1 MENRKREVLRMSNRE
16 SNQLTREC
24 LQTALIYLMSQMP
37 FEKITVTELVRRS
50 GVSRTAFYRNY
61 SSKEEILNELCTS
74 FLDSLAASFAEFGFQ
89 KDPKAWYYN
98 FFQAVKENAM
108 LFDLLLQAHMLNSSL
123 FNDYSISKKLNP
135 SSVPAAHYR
144 FLGWEGAFQSILIH
158 WFQDGMKESV
168 DFMAGLCVRI
178 LTLPPGEVPRS

>member
-37 FEKITVTELVRRS
+37 FEKITITELVRRS

-123 FNDYSISKKLNP
+123 FNDYSISKKL
-135 SSVPAAHYR
+135 SSPTAPECRWTPPASPPPITG
-144 FLGWEGAFQSILIH
+144 FS
-158 WFQDGMKESV
+158 
-168 DFMAGLCVRI
+168 AGKA
-178 LTLPPGEVPRS
+178 RSSRS